1 MIIDT
6 DLQGEGNGILL
17 KDSGT
22 TYGNIFRTDS
32 DLVVMSS
39 ASNEDLI
46 LNEKGGSGITAL
58 TLDMSAAGEATF
70 NSDILLKDAT
80 NIRFG
85 NGQDFRIGFDANNAI
100 LYNAAADSDI
110 IFNGN
115 DSDGGGAF
123 TALTLDMSA
132 AGAATF
138 SAGVFAGAA
147 SSFPSISINNNSYI
161 GSANNTTAIQI
172 ATSGATTFSHAITA
186 NAGAT
191 IAGTTNDGT
200 TLTQITQS
208 GTGRGLAVN
217 RNVASATRAM
227 ASLAQLSASGGA
239 EAVLDIQQTTP
250 ASLAIRV
257 TPDGS
262 TGRFSVYGTGAL
274 VTTPAAGGH
283 AVFNEIGVDVDFRV
297 ESDGNANML
306 FVDGGNN
313 RVGIG
318 RAPASVFEVHIDTNK
333 NIGYSGGQGE
343 LGNVPALVA
352 YNDDGSLNDIGFRGT
367 TVRFA
372 SASQERL
379 RIDDAGVVANEGS
392 HDADFRVESNG
403 NANMLF
409 VDGGNNRV
417 GIGTSNPVAQFAVG
431 AAGRRIEVDGDSG
444 IIRGFDG
451 STGRFSVYGTGALVT
466 TPAAGGH
473 AVFNEIGV
481 DVDFRVESDGNA
493 NMLFVDGGTNRVG
506 IGKGSPGHALSLGS
520 GSSFIHLGYN
530 GTSTNTEVGRISS
543 NSYDVDNSS
552 YSLAEMNFVTTSANG
567 YTGEIQFRTNSVNS
581 TNSRAAERLRI
592 GTAGQIGIG
601 GANYGTDGQV
611 LTSTGTSSAPAWE
624 DAGGG
629 AYNAW
634 LIKTT
639 TFTASSGDQLI
650 ANHASTAFT
659 ITLPASPSAG
669 DTVTLKNAGA
679 ALLTVGRNSQNID
692 SAAEDATMP
701 TGNAAQLVYVDATI
715 GWTVL

>member
-1 MIIDT
+1 MI
-6 DLQGEGNGILL
+6 
-17 KDSGT
+17 
-22 TYGNIFRTDS
+22 R
-32 DLVVMSS
+32 
-39 ASNEDLI
+39 
-46 LNEKGGSGITAL
+46 
-58 TLDMSAAGEATF
+58 
-70 NSDILLKDAT
+70 
-80 NIRFG
+80 
-85 NGQDFRIGFDANNAI
+85 
-100 LYNAAADSDI
+100 
-110 IFNGN
+110 
-115 DSDGGGAF
+115 
-123 TALTLDMSA
+123 
-132 AGAATF
+132 
-138 SAGVFAGAA
+138 
-147 SSFPSISINNNSYI
+147 
-161 GSANNTTAIQI
+161 
-172 ATSGATTFSHAITA
+172 
-186 NAGAT
+186 
-191 IAGTTNDGT
+191 
-200 TLTQITQS
+200 
-208 GTGRGLAVN
+208 
-217 RNVASATRAM
+217 
-227 ASLAQLSASGGA
+227 
-239 EAVLDIQQTTP
+239 
-250 ASLAIRV
+250 
-257 TPDGS
+257 
-262 TGRFSVYGTGAL
+262 
-274 VTTPAAGGH
+274 
-283 AVFNEIGVDVDFRV
+283 
-297 ESDGNANML
+297 
-306 FVDGGNN
+306 
-313 RVGIG
+313 
-318 RAPASVFEVHIDTNK
+318 
-333 NIGYSGGQGE
+333 
-343 LGNVPALVA
+343 
-352 YNDDGSLNDIGFRGT
+352 
-367 TVRFA
+367 
-372 SASQERL
+372 
-379 RIDDAGVVANEGS
+379 
-392 HDADFRVESNG
+392 
-403 NANMLF
+403 

-444 IIRGFDG
+444 IIRGFDRSASWAALDFEASAYTFDT
-451 STGRFSVYGTGALVT
+451 STARMMDITATGVII
-466 TPAAGGH
+466 
-473 AVFNEIGV
+473 NEDGA
-481 DVDFRVESDGNA
+481 DADFRVESDGNA